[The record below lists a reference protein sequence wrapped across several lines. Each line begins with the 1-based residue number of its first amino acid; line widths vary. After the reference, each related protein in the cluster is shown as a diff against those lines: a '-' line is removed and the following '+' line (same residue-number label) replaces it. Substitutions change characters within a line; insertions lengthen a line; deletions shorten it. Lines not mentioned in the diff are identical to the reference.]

1 MKGRSGSKTQKLYNI
16 SSEKHVNQRIECF
29 FRITDTD
36 RSVVNQ
42 RSKTPLQVQ
51 TQITDSVCAGLL
63 CNSQSL
69 TIANCQEN
77 LLTRD
82 N

>member
-1 MKGRSGSKTQKLYNI
+1 M
-16 SSEKHVNQRIECF
+16 EKHEKQKDEDLLS
-29 FRITDTD
+29 ITNTS

-42 RSKTPLQVQ
+42 HSKTPLQVQ
-51 TQITDSVCAGLL
+51 TQIADSVCAGLL

-69 TIANCQEN
+69 TIANYLEN